1 MGRSVGRERN
11 KLTALAISGKKKPGY
26 YGDGDGLY
34 LQVSAS
40 GTKSWVLRYTL
51 NQRVREMGLGSA
63 SLFGLAQAREMAQ
76 GYRKL
81 LTQKI
86 DPIDHRNAEHAKIM
100 LAAAQRRS
108 FEQCA
113 AELHVL
119 KLPSWKNVKH
129 GDQWINTLTTYAFPV
144 FGKKDV
150 TSVSKAD
157 VLRALEPIWTT
168 KPETATRVRQ
178 RIKAVLDWAAA
189 RDYRQNHDPHMWD
202 QISRALP
209 SASEAKKPKH
219 YEACPYLMVNEVIE
233 TIHLSGAEEA
243 VRDAF
248 EFLIL
253 TAARTGEVRGARWS
267 EIDFAQKRWVIPA
280 ERMKASREH
289 RIPLAPRCLE
299 ILARRRDAGS
309 ELVFANQKGRMLSNM
324 VFTMLLRRFGYTF
337 TTHGF
342 RSTFRDWSAERTSY
356 SQEVCEAALAHSV
369 KDSTEAAYFR
379 SDLFDK
385 RRALME
391 AWATHCATKG
401 DVMGEVVPIRAREPA

>member
-11 KLTALAISGKKKPGY
+11 KLTALAISRKKKPGY
-26 YGDGDGLY
+26 YSDGDGLY

-40 GTKSWVLRYTL
+40 GAKSWVLRYAL
-51 NQRVREMGLGSA
+51 NKRVRDMGLGSA
-63 SLFGLAQAREMAQ
+63 TLYGLAQAREMAQ

-81 LTQKI
+81 LAQKI
-86 DPIDHRNAEHAKIM
+86 DPIDHRNAEHAKISM
-100 LAAAQRRS
+100 AAAQRRS

-113 AELHVL
+113 AELHLL
-119 KLPSWKNVKH
+119 KRSSWKNVKH
-129 GDQWINTLTTYAFPV
+129 GNQWINTLTTYAYPV
-144 FGKKDV
+144 FGRKDV
-150 TSVSKAD
+150 TDVSKAD

-168 KPETATRVRQ
+168 KPQTAARVRQ
-178 RIKAVLDWAAA
+178 RIRAVLDWAAA

-209 SASEAKKPKH
+209 SASEAKKQKH
-219 YEACPYLMVNEVIE
+219 FEACPYPMVNQVIE
-233 TIHLSGAEEA
+233 AIRVSGAEEA
-243 VRDAF
+243 VKDAF

-253 TAARTGEVRGARWS
+253 TAARTGEILGARWS
-267 EIDFAQKRWVIPA
+267 EIDFHQKRWVIPA

-289 RIPLAPRCLE
+289 RIPLPPRCLD

-309 ELVFANQKGRMLSNM
+309 ELVFVNQKGRMFSNM
-324 VFTMLLRRFGYTF
+324 VFTMLLRRLGYTF

-342 RSTFRDWSAERTSY
+342 RSTFRDWSAERTSF
-356 SQEVCEAALAHSV
+356 SREVCEAALAHTV

-379 SDLFDK
+379 SDLFEK

-391 AWATHCATKG
+391 AWATHCATKCNSIA
-401 DVMGEVVPIRAREPA
+401 DVVSINMRRPG